1 MIKKIRGRTVWWVDS
16 SEFQSLIAPYNGKI
30 LIDVGTGDG
39 VFVWKHAR
47 THPNQFCIGIDS
59 NRSNLYKISE
69 KIYRQVSKGGAP
81 NALFIEAS
89 VEALPAELDGL
100 AEVIQI
106 QFPWGKLLHGVATGD
121 SHILSNLNRICQNN
135 AFMKVIISLDP
146 IRDCTELKR
155 LEIPA
160 FDLDHV
166 KKVLAVKYK
175 NAGFD
180 IVEAKV
186 MSAQEYLALNS
197 SWAKRIRQNK
207 ERLLIYFL
215 ARAKK

>member
-1 MIKKIRGRTVWWVDS
+1 
-16 SEFQSLIAPYNGKI
+16 
-30 LIDVGTGDG
+30 
-39 VFVWKHAR
+39 
-47 THPNQFCIGIDS
+47 
-59 NRSNLYKISE
+59 
-69 KIYRQVSKGGAP
+69 
-81 NALFIEAS
+81 
-89 VEALPAELDGL
+89 
-100 AEVIQI
+100 
-106 QFPWGKLLHGVATGD
+106 
-121 SHILSNLNRICQNN
+121 
-135 AFMKVIISLDP
+135 MKVIISLDP

-155 LEIPA
+155 LGIPA
-160 FDLDHV
+160 FDLDYV

-186 MSAQEYLALNS
+186 MSAQQYSMLNS